1 MTSEQFHRVSK
12 ALSDPQRFAL
22 LERLSAAKEVACQE
36 LVEAFPVTQATISH
50 HMKEL
55 HFAGLI
61 TGRRDGKC
69 MHFTVEREVLRA
81 YQAEL
86 ARRLGSTVRRPSMRK
101 VLTKD

>member
-1 MTSEQFHRVSK
+1 MTPEQFTRVSK
-12 ALSDPQRFAL
+12 ALADPQRFAL
-22 LERLSAAKEVACQE
+22 LEKLSSAKEVACQE

-61 TGRRDGKC
+61 TSRRDGKC
-69 MHFTVEREVLRA
+69 MHFTVERNMMRD

-86 ARRLGSTVRRPSMRK
+86 ARRLGTSTRRTTARK
-101 VLTKD
+101 A

>member
-12 ALSDPQRFAL
+12 ALADPQRFAL
-22 LERLSAAKEVACQE
+22 LERLSAAREVACQE

-61 TGRRDGKC
+61 SGRRDGKC
-69 MHFTVEREVLRA
+69 MHFMVDREMMRD

-86 ARRLGSTVRRPSMRK
+86 AKRLGTTARRNTMK
-101 VLTKD
+101 KALAKD

>member
-1 MTSEQFHRVSK
+1 MTPEQFNRVSK
-12 ALSDPQRFAL
+12 ALADPQRFAL
-22 LERLSAAKEVACQE
+22 LEKLSSAKEVACQE

-61 TGRRDGKC
+61 SSRRDGKC
-69 MHFTVEREVLRA
+69 MHFTVDRDMMRE

-86 ARRLGSTVRRPSMRK
+86 GRRLGTTVRRSAKKTSPA
-101 VLTKD
+101 

>member
-1 MTSEQFHRVSK
+1 MTPEQFHRVSK
-12 ALSDPQRFAL
+12 ALADPQRFAL
-22 LERLSAAKEVACQE
+22 LEKLSAAREVACQE

-61 TGRRDGKC
+61 SGRRDGKC
-69 MHFTVEREVLRA
+69 MHFTVDREMMRE

-86 ARRLGSTVRRPSMRK
+86 SRRLGTSTRRSLVK
-101 VLTKD
+101 KT

>member
-1 MTSEQFHRVSK
+1 MTPEQFHRVSK
-12 ALSDPQRFAL
+12 ALADPQRFAL
-22 LERLSAAKEVACQE
+22 LERLSAAREVACQE

-69 MHFTVEREVLRA
+69 MHFTVERDVMRD

-86 ARRLGSTVRRPSMRK
+86 ARRLGTGTKRPAK
-101 VLTKD
+101 KAPA

>member
-1 MTSEQFHRVSK
+1 MTPEQFNRVSK
-12 ALSDPQRFAL
+12 ALADPQRFAL
-22 LERLSAAKEVACQE
+22 LEKLSSAKEVACQE

-61 TGRRDGKC
+61 SSRRDGKC
-69 MHFTVEREVLRA
+69 MHFTVDRDMMRD

-86 ARRLGSTVRRPSMRK
+86 GRRLGTTSRRAMAK
-101 VLTKD
+101 KL

>member
-1 MTSEQFHRVSK
+1 MTPDQFHRVSK
-12 ALSDPQRFAL
+12 ALADPQRFAL
-22 LERLSAAKEVACQE
+22 LEKLSASREVACQE

-61 TGRRDGKC
+61 TSRRDGKC
-69 MHFTVEREVLRA
+69 MHFSVDRHVMKS

-86 ARRLGSTVRRPSMRK
+86 ARRLASPRK
-101 VLTKD
+101 QSKKKTAI

>member
-1 MTSEQFHRVSK
+1 MTPEQFHRVSK

-69 MHFTVEREVLRA
+69 MHFTVERDVMRA

-86 ARRLGSTVRRPSMRK
+86 ARRLGTGPRK
-101 VLTKD
+101 ASKKAASA